1 MALTYL
7 PSSFRILKVVG
18 PIAIAVGLGLSAFMS
33 SGGPGIFV
41 MWIGFGLRLPGS
53 AGLTCGGGVMLSI
66 VRGMRCLSF
75 ATHAAQ
81 SRAASQQRAQATA
94 QQRQAGHRAE
104 ILLARMRNTVVEH
117 RWR

>member
-1 MALTYL
+1 M
-7 PSSFRILKVVG
+7 
-18 PIAIAVGLGLSAFMS
+18 GLGLSAFMS
-33 SGGPGIFV
+33 SVGPEICG

-66 VRGMRCLSF
+66 VRGMRSLSF

-81 SRAASQQRAQATA
+81 SRAARQQRAQATA

-104 ILLARMRNTVVEH
+104 SVLAQMRNTAVAP